1 MQTISLYSGAG
12 NRFVVLDR
20 PDKISEEQLGAL
32 SKTLCGKAQGFGVDG
47 ALYLVRQQSIWRML
61 YFNKDGSRAA
71 FCGNGLRCFASHL
84 YRTGRVHTKTFLVQ
98 TDCGLRRAVIL
109 HHDLVQVEM
118 GNARFCPCPKLPLPD
133 FVQKAVLVEMNVP
146 HLVLFTKKQPA
157 DLVERWG
164 PVFEKN
170 PAFLHRVNVNFV
182 QKNGAKLKIAT
193 FERGAG
199 HTLACGTGCCAAA
212 FAAGLKAG
220 QKMLIRAEGGLLWA
234 EENAEERLY
243 LTGPARCTG
252 QLRAVF

>member
-98 TDCGLRRAVIL
+98 TDCGVRRAVIL

-118 GNARFCPCPKLPLPD
+118 GNARFCPCPKLTLPD

-182 QKNGAKLKIAT
+182 QKNGAKLKASRSGFTTSWICWPWLICCSSWAGVPCAT
-193 FERGAG
+193 TRPWWMMRMVS
-199 HTLACGTGCCAAA
+199 HTACTSDR
-212 FAAGLKAG
+212 
-220 QKMLIRAEGGLLWA
+220 MW
-234 EENAEERLY
+234 EERMMVCSLAK
-243 LTGPARCTG
+243 L
-252 QLRAVF
+252 